1 MKVFTYTGKNK
12 DGEIVHGEIEA
23 ENEMA
28 AGRVLTSRDIFP
40 ISVVSDVSKGFS
52 FLNRISLKEK
62 VIIMRQLATMINA
75 GLPISQSLKTLEMQ
89 TKKAGTKRV
98 LASAV
103 SDIEGGSQLSVAFSK
118 FPEVF
123 SQLDITLIAS
133 GETSG
138 SLDKALL
145 RMADQLEKA
154 QSLIRKIRGA
164 MVYPAFILVVVIAV
178 VILMILFVMPQMDGL
193 YQSFGAK
200 LPFLTRM
207 FIGMGKGLTKFGP
220 LILLLLLGIC
230 TLVVYFVRKPAGK
243 RVWDNVKLHLY
254 GINILLI
261 KLYMARFAR
270 TLSGLVSS
278 GVPLLDSLAIVSRA
292 IGNVVY
298 ADLVMEAAEKVK
310 SGIALSEAL
319 KENPLIPPVVPQMI
333 SVGEKT
339 GELDQMLQNLADYYE
354 EEVDT
359 AVKSIS
365 TLIEPIIIVVLG
377 GTIALI
383 LLAIMM
389 PIYQIGKIV

>member
-1 MKVFTYTGKNK
+1 MKLFTYTGKNN
-12 DGEIVHGEIEA
+12 DGEIITGEIEA

-28 AGRVLTSRDIFP
+28 AGRVLSARDITP
-40 ISVVSDVSKGFS
+40 INIASDLKGGFS
-52 FLNRISLKEK
+52 IFNKVFLKEK

-89 TKKAGTKRV
+89 TKKTSVKKI
-98 LASAV
+98 LQSAI
-103 SDIEGGSQLSVAFSK
+103 SDIEGGSQLSVAFSR

-145 RMADQLEKA
+145 RMADQLEKQ
-154 QSLIRKIRGA
+154 QSLVRKIRGA
-164 MVYPAFILVVVIAV
+164 LVYPAFILGVVIVVVIV
-178 VILMILFVMPQMDGL
+178 MIVYVMPQMDSL

-207 FIGMGKGLTKFGP
+207 FIGAGKGMAKFGP
-220 LILLLLLGIC
+220 LIVLIIGGLCVYVWLGIKRP
-230 TLVVYFVRKPAGK
+230 FGRKI
-243 RVWDNVKLHLY
+243 WDKMKLKLY
-254 GINILLI
+254 VLDILLI

-278 GVPLLDSLAIVSRA
+278 GVPLLDSLGIVSKA
-292 IGNVVY
+292 VGNVVY
-298 ADLVMEAAEKVK
+298 QEIIMESAEKVK
-310 SGIALSEAL
+310 SGVALSETL

-339 GELDQMLQNLADYYE
+339 GELDGMLSNLADYYE
-354 EEVDT
+354 EEVDV
-359 AVKSIS
+359 AVRSIS
-365 TLIEPIIIVVLG
+365 NLIEPLIIVVLG
-377 GTIALI
+377 GTVGTI

-389 PIYQIGKIV
+389 PIYQIGQIV